1 MNSWK
6 VDLAVKKIPTL
17 KDPILIE
24 GLPGIGNVGKV
35 ALDFII
41 SELRARKLLS
51 FTSYSFPHSVFV
63 NEQNLVELPTIDLY
77 YKRLKNSRHDL
88 LLLAGDVQPLDE
100 EGCYEFSEKVLDVFQ
115 NFHGKEVVTLGGVAT
130 RKVPK
135 DPKVFCTGNA
145 RDIVESYKRGTDAEG
160 RLYGVVGPIVGVS
173 GVLIGLAGKRKINAV
188 SLLAETYYHPLH
200 IGVKGSREILK
211 ILNKKL
217 GLNVK
222 LHSLEKEIVELER
235 ELSGKARNLLELHR
249 MSVSKLK
256 KDPDEDVRYIG

>member
-1 MNSWK
+1 MGTWK
-6 VDLAVKKIPTL
+6 VDFTVKKMPKL

-41 SELRARKLLS
+41 TELNAKKLLS
-51 FTSYSFPHSVFV
+51 FTSYSFPHSVFI
-63 NEQNLVELPTIDLY
+63 NEKNLVELPAIDLY
-77 YKRLKNSRHDL
+77 YKKFNNRKHDL

-115 NFHGKEVVTLGGVAT
+115 DFQGKEVVTLGGIAM

-135 DPKVFCTGNA
+135 DPKVFCTGNT
-145 RDIVESYKRGTDAEG
+145 RDIVNNYKKGTEANDQ
-160 RLYGVVGPIVGVS
+160 LYGVVGPIVGVS
-173 GVLIGLAGKRKINAV
+173 GVLLGLAGKRKINAV
-188 SLLAETYYHPLH
+188 SLLAETYGHPLH

-222 LHSLEKEIVELER
+222 LQTLDKEIVELER
-235 ELSGKARNLLELHR
+235 ELSGRARNILELHR
-249 MSVSKLK
+249 MSMSKVK
-256 KDPDEDVRYIG
+256 RGDEDVRYIG